1 MRRLSGTDALF
12 LSMETSAWH
21 QHIAG
26 LTILDPS
33 EAEDFSLEKAVGIIE
48 ERMPLA
54 PKFHWK
60 LKTTPLNLDR
70 PVWVD
75 DEEFDIWRH
84 IRRVGVPAPGGLRE
98 TSAMLAQIMSTQL
111 DRNIPMWEFWYL
123 EGLSNGRIGFV
134 LKFHHALLDGVSGAS
149 LATVLMDM
157 EPDADPPEIPDEI
170 ETPGRDPSQW
180 ELLAR
185 STGTVLKTPFNIL
198 RYMGVSAQRGVELLK
213 YQAQSDVP
221 QQLAG
226 MPRTRWNHK
235 IGPRRVAATASV
247 SMVDI
252 RALKDHHGV
261 KVNDVLLAV
270 CSGALRHYLESHDE
284 LPDTPL
290 VAGVPISTRAE
301 GDTEMDNKISNMNV
315 GLGTHLPG
323 AVERLER
330 IHKNSQASKEIINA
344 VRAKKIQSIGET
356 APPIMLNM
364 AIQGLYSTGTIAA
377 LPTMMNLV
385 ISNVPGPPFPIY
397 FGGARVT
404 GMFPGSVIVEGTGL
418 NITVFSYI
426 DRLDF
431 GLAADSELVPDI
443 WDLAE
448 LLPESL
454 AELMDESG
462 LGEPTPVVNAFG

>member
-1 MRRLSGTDALF
+1 MKRLSGSDALF
-12 LSMETSAWH
+12 LSMETASWH

-33 EAEDFSLEKAVGIIE
+33 QTTDFSLEKMVSIIE
-48 ERMPLA
+48 QRMPLS

-75 DEEFDIWRH
+75 DDEFDIWRH
-84 IRRVGVPAPGGLRE
+84 IRRIGVPSPGGVRE
-98 TSAMLAQIMSTQL
+98 TSAMLAQIMSYQL

-123 EGLSNGRIGFV
+123 EGLENGRVGFI

-149 LATVLMDM
+149 LATVLMDLA
-157 EPDADPPEIPDEI
+157 PDADPPEIPDEI
-170 ETPGRDPSQW
+170 ESPGRNPSQW

-185 STGTVLKTPFNIL
+185 STVPVMKTPFNMVRYAGEAL
-198 RYMGVSAQRGVELLK
+198 RRGVEIAK
-213 YQAQSDVP
+213 YQARSDVP

-235 IGPRRVAATASV
+235 IGPRRTIATASV
-247 SMVDI
+247 SFEDI
-252 RALKDHHGV
+252 KATKTHHGV
-261 KVNDVLLAV
+261 KVNDVVLAI
-270 CSGALRHYLESHDE
+270 CSGALRGYLEMHGE
-284 LPDTPL
+284 LPDNPL
-290 VAGVPISTRAE
+290 VAGVPISTRADD
-301 GDTEMDNKISNMNV
+301 DTEMDNKIANMNV
-315 GLGTHLPG
+315 GLGTHLPT

-330 IHKNSQASKEIINA
+330 IHTNSQASKEMTNA
-344 VRAKKIQSIGET
+344 VLAKKIQSIGET
-356 APPIMLNM
+356 APPIMLNA
-364 AIQGLYSTGTIAA
+364 AIQAIYATGSIAA
-377 LPTMMNLV
+377 LPTMLNLV

-418 NITVFSYI
+418 NITVFSYE

-431 GLAADSELVPDI
+431 GLAADIDLVPDL
-443 WDLAE
+443 W
-448 LLPESL
+448 SL
-454 AELMDESG
+454 AELIPDALAQLMEESD
-462 LGEPTPVVNAFG
+462 LGKPTPVVDAFG

>member
-1 MRRLSGTDALF
+1 
-12 LSMETSAWH
+12 METASWH

-33 EAEDFSLEKAVGIIE
+33 EAEDFSLEKAVAIIE

-75 DEEFDIWRH
+75 DDDFDIWRH
-84 IRRVGVPAPGGLRE
+84 VRRIGVPAPGGPRE
-98 TSAMLAQIMSTQL
+98 TAAMLAQVMSYQL

-123 EGLSNGRIGFV
+123 EGMQNGRVGFI
-134 LKFHHALLDGVSGAS
+134 LKFHHSLLDGVSGAS

-170 ETPGRDPSQW
+170 ESPGRDPSQW

-185 STGTVLKTPFNIL
+185 STVPVMKTPFNIL
-198 RYMGVSAQRGVELLK
+198 RYMGATARRGVEVLK

-235 IGPRRVAATASV
+235 IGPRRIMAASSV
-247 SMVDI
+247 SMDDI
-252 RALKDHHGV
+252 KALKSRHNV

-270 CSGALRHYLESHDE
+270 CSGALRSYLEAHGE

-290 VAGVPISTRAE
+290 VAGVPISTRSDE
-301 GDTEMDNKISNMNV
+301 DTEMDNKIANMNV

-323 AVERLER
+323 ALERLQR
-330 IHKNSQASKEIINA
+330 IHTNSQASKEMTNA

-356 APPIMLNM
+356 APPIMLNA
-364 AIQGLYSTGTIAA
+364 AIQAIYSTGTVAA
-377 LPTMMNLV
+377 LPTMLNLV

-397 FGGARVT
+397 FGGAKVT

-418 NITVFSYI
+418 NITVFSYT

-431 GLAADSELVPDI
+431 GLAADIDLVPDL
-443 WDLAE
+443 WDLAGMI
-448 LLPESL
+448 PDSL

-462 LGEPTPVVNAFG
+462 MGKPTPVVDAFG